1 MTKSAKLFEK
11 AIKLYQKGDLGGAK
25 ALCHRA
31 QKTSTVFAQ
40 VYFLMGCIVRDE
52 GNPGYAVT
60 QFNKAILMEPESF
73 HFHLNLGLAYQDLGR
88 LEDSLDAMA
97 CAGKNVGSR
106 LEGAMASYNIGCLL
120 NDLGRFD
127 EAMEALKQAAILNPQ
142 LADAH
147 NQLATLLLNENR
159 NEEAVLSF
167 QKAISID
174 KNFLPACRNLG
185 LAYMKMSLHKEALS
199 AFNRFLELNGSDL
212 SVLHL
217 VDALS
222 GIQTDKAPAEYI
234 EKLFD
239 DLAVNFEKQLVD
251 ELKYDT
257 PARIMSLLQSLDPPI
272 PLNHHTVLDL
282 GCGTGLMG
290 KALSSISCD
299 IDGIDLSQLML
310 NQAGEKSTYRQLIK
324 SDIVDF
330 VRASQ
335 GAEMYTLLVAA
346 DVLIYI
352 GDLAPLFSEIKKS
365 HLFSAETVFVFS
377 IELLNDAPYFLQT
390 SGRYSHGESY
400 IDELCERYNFSVI
413 VRENT
418 IIRKERD
425 QDIKGLIFVVQLSA

>member
-25 ALCHRA
+25 ALCLRA
-31 QKTSTVFAQ
+31 QKTSTAFAQ

-52 GNPGYAVT
+52 GHPSYAVT
-60 QFNKAILMEPESF
+60 QFNKAISMEPASF
-73 HFHLNLGLAYQDLGR
+73 LFHMNLGLAYQDLGR
-88 LEDSLDAMA
+88 LEDSLDAMV
-97 CAGKNVGSR
+97 CAGKNVASPQ
-106 LEGAMASYNIGCLL
+106 EGAMASYNIGCLL

-127 EAMEALKQAAILNPQ
+127 GAMEAFKQAAILNPQ

-147 NQLATLLLNENR
+147 NQLATILLNKNR

-174 KNFLPACRNLG
+174 ENFLPACRNLG
-185 LAYMKMSLHKEALS
+185 LAYMKMGLREDALS
-199 AFNRFLELNGSDL
+199 AFNRVLELNGSDL
-212 SVLHL
+212 SVRHM

-222 GIQTDKAPAEYI
+222 GIQTEKAPAEYV

-239 DLAVNFEKQLVD
+239 DFAVNFEKLLVD

-257 PARIMSLLQSLDPPI
+257 PDRIMSLLQSLDPPI
-272 PLNHHTVLDL
+272 PLDHHTVLDL

-290 KALSSISCD
+290 NALSPISCD
-299 IDGIDLSQLML
+299 IDGIDLSQRML
-310 NQAGEKSTYRQLIK
+310 NKADETATYRQLIK

-330 VRASQ
+330 VRSSQ
-335 GAEMYTLLVAA
+335 SSEVYTLLVAA

-352 GDLAPLFSEIKKS
+352 GNFDPLFSAIKAS

-377 IELLNDAPYFLQT
+377 IELSSDAPYFLQP
-390 SGRYSHGESY
+390 SGRYSHRESY
-400 IDELCERYNFSVI
+400 IDELCERCDFSVI
-413 VRENT
+413 AREST

-425 QDIKGLIFVVQLSA
+425 KDINGLIFVIQLSS